1 MTALWVIALA
11 ICLLIIASAFF
22 SSAETALTA
31 ASDARMHQLARN
43 GNRRAALVE
52 RLRSD
57 REALIGTLLIGNN
70 AVNVLA
76 SALATSAAIA
86 LFGDGGVF
94 IATLAMTVI
103 LVLLAEVLP
112 KSYAFNNANRY
123 ALRIAPLVRLCFWL
137 LLPLSV
143 AVRWLAIKLLGPGSV
158 EEETD
163 EEELRGMIA
172 LQGRGSDD
180 AQDRE
185 RNAMLA
191 SVLDLQEVSVD
202 QIMTHR
208 GAVSMVNAEETPD
221 AVLRFV
227 LTSPFTRHPVYAGK
241 PENIIGVL
249 HVKNLLR
256 AIEGADGRDMD
267 QLDIADIASQAY
279 FIPETTALFDQLQAF
294 RARRE
299 HFAIVVDEYG
309 DFRGIVT
316 LEDILE
322 EIVGD
327 IDDEHD
333 EELAGLTAQP
343 DGSVIV
349 DGNVT
354 IRDLNRTL
362 GLELPDDK
370 AATLAGLLLHESRT
384 IPDPGQEFRFHH
396 IRFRVIRRQG
406 NRITSLRL
414 WVGKPGR
421 KARPGQIQSGQTGKP
436 AADQENR

>member
-1 MTALWVIALA
+1 MTAIWIIALA
-11 ICLLIIASAFF
+11 ICVLIIASAFF

-52 RLRSD
+52 SLRAD

-86 LFGDGGVF
+86 LFGDSGVF
-94 IATLAMTVI
+94 VATAAMTVI

-123 ALRIAPLVRLCFWL
+123 ALRIAPLVKFCFWL

-143 AVRWLAIKLLGPGSV
+143 AVRWLAIKLLGPGST
-158 EEETD
+158 EEQTD

-172 LQGRGSDD
+172 LQGRGQAD
-180 AQDRE
+180 AHDRE

-191 SVLDLQEVSVD
+191 SVLDLQEISVD

-208 GAVSMVNAEETPD
+208 GSVSMVNADEPAE
-221 AVLRFV
+221 AVLRAV

-249 HVKNLLR
+249 HVKSLLR
-256 AIEGADGRDMD
+256 AIEGSAERDMD
-267 QLDIADIASQAY
+267 NLDIAAIASQPY
-279 FIPETTALFDQLQAF
+279 FVPETTALFDQLQAF
-294 RARRE
+294 RTRRE

-333 EELAGLTAQP
+333 EELAGLSPQP
-343 DGSVIV
+343 DGSLIV

-354 IRDLNRTL
+354 IRDLNRAL
-362 GLELPDDK
+362 GLELPDDQ
-370 AATLAGLLLHESRT
+370 AATLAGLLIYESRT
-384 IPDPGQEFRFHH
+384 IPVSGQEFRFHD

-406 NRITSLRL
+406 NQITSLRL
-414 WVGKPGR
+414 W
-421 KARPGQIQSGQTGKP
+421 TGKAQRKNRGP
-436 AADQENR
+436 AKSAKGDQ